1 MEMTIRKVTL
11 LWKRASVSDGNID
24 QEEFYAQNKD
34 VEEMMKRSKEE
45 YIGKL
50 LSLPSLNAIKAMRK
64 RWKRQQPI

>member
-34 VEEMMKRSKEE
+34 VEEMMKRSQEE
-45 YIGKL
+45 VLIL
-50 LSLPSLNAIKAMRK
+50 LTEEDLFQISKCWMESCCLSRL
-64 RWKRQQPI
+64 

>member
-34 VEEMMKRSKEE
+34 VEEMMKRSQEE
-45 YIGKL
+45 L
-50 LSLPSLNAIKAMRK
+50 LILLTEEDLLQISKCWMESCCLSRF
-64 RWKRQQPI
+64 